1 MEIIDIYFTDS
12 FLQKIEIGIL
22 IFGLICAI
30 YLLYKLPRK
39 QKNRKKSLLN
49 KGSIKSL
56 KKIKNYNC

>member
-30 YLLYKLPRK
+30 YLLYKTPRK
-39 QKNRKKSLLN
+39 
-49 KGSIKSL
+49 
-56 KKIKNYNC
+56 